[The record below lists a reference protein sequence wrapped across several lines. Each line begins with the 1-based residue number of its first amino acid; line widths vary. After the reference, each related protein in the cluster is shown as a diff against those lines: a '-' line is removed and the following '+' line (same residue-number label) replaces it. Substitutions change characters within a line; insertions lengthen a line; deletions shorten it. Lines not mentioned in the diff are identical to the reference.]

1 MAPIEVLRVV
11 SWAVFFDR
19 DGVLTGTADADG
31 ARSPHRLDE
40 LVLAPGAGD
49 AVAAVRAAGALV
61 FVITNQPDIARGS
74 LSATDLQAMNDC
86 LAAAL
91 HPDAIRVCP
100 HDSVDGCRCRKP
112 QPGMLV
118 DLADEF
124 GVDLRRSVTIGDR
137 WVDVAAGSAAGTATV
152 LVDRPYSWQAT
163 SSGPPPPD
171 LAPDHRVADV
181 AWAARIA
188 VEIGG
193 C

>member
-1 MAPIEVLRVV
+1 M

-19 DGVLTGTADADG
+19 DGVLTGAADLDVG
-31 ARSPHRLDE
+31 LSPRRLE
-40 LVLAPGAGD
+40 EFVLAPGAVD

-74 LSATDLQAMNDC
+74 LSATDLQAMNDR
-86 LAAAL
+86 LVVAL

-100 HDSVDGCRCRKP
+100 HDSVDRCACRKP

-118 DLADEF
+118 DLAGEF

-152 LVDRPYSWQAT
+152 LVDRPYSWQPT
-163 SSGPPPPD
+163 SSGAPPPD
-171 LAPDHRVADV
+171 LAADHRVADV
-181 AWAARIA
+181 AAAARIA